1 MVRIIQGA
9 PLRKRLHIP
18 RLQNIQTGHEAHP
31 PSYSMG
37 TGILLRGVKRPG
49 RDVNHALPPRA
60 DVKNEW
66 SHTFAPPICLHGV
79 GKEDFTFFTFT
90 FTASKS

>member
-9 PLRKRLHIP
+9 PLRKRFHIP
-18 RLQNIQTGHEAHP
+18 RLQNVQIDNEAHP
-31 PSYSMG
+31 PSYSIG
-37 TGILLRGVKRPG
+37 TRFLLRWVKRPG
-49 RDVNHALPPRA
+49 SDTNYALPPTA

-66 SHTFAPPICLHGV
+66 SHTFAAPLRFHGV
-79 GKEDFTFFTFT
+79 GKENFTFFTFI